1 MCGARSSPAAGSCS
15 SSGGPSPTIRF
26 WACRS
31 ASCLDSSRHRA
42 KSPRPAAPG
51 GPGPFSMASP
61 DVVAAQLKA
70 AGFVDPTF
78 TRVDGPV
85 MVGRD
90 LEQAI
95 DFQMGGGP
103 AGETVRE
110 AGDEAER
117 RNYEIQRALRAELA
131 RHTQPDGSIVL
142 D

>member
-1 MCGARSSPAAGSCS
+1 
-15 SSGGPSPTIRF
+15 
-26 WACRS
+26 
-31 ASCLDSSRHRA
+31 
-42 KSPRPAAPG
+42 
-51 GPGPFSMASP
+51 MASP

-95 DFQMGGGP
+95 DFQMALGP

-117 RNYEIQRALRAELA
+117 RKDEIQGALCAELA

-142 D
+142 DSSSWTIIARNPG